1 MKMNLF
7 CFYVVKNALFFW
19 NSPPPRA
26 LGKKKKTEKKRRGE
40 TTGLRLRVRVKEQHV
55 LLIMIKFSF

>member
-40 TTGLRLRVRVKEQHV
+40 TTGLRVRVKEQYV